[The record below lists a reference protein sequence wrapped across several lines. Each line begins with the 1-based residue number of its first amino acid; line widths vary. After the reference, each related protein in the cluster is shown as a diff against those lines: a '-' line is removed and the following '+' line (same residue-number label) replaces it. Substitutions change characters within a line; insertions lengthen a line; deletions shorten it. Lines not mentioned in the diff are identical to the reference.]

1 MNLQIIR
8 TLIMLIIS
16 SFAIFNTKPEPVRL
30 AKKET
35 WTQRN
40 YNLIMAVL
48 FTILIILIM
57 GLFITVCFAFAG
69 NTEAN
74 IYYYHLNE

>member
-30 AKKET
+30 EKKET

-40 YNLIMAVL
+40 YNTIMTIL

-57 GLFITVCFAFAG
+57 GLFITVCFALTG
-69 NTEAN
+69 TEAN
-74 IYYYHLNE
+74 TYYYHLTE